1 MGWATVAVVRFSGRG
16 IPPSKRIDAETPGQS
31 SGTGDGEGKV
41 GGSKKPMSLLFPTSV
56 FGGIQ
61 L

>member
-1 MGWATVAVVRFSGRG
+1 VAVVRFSGRG